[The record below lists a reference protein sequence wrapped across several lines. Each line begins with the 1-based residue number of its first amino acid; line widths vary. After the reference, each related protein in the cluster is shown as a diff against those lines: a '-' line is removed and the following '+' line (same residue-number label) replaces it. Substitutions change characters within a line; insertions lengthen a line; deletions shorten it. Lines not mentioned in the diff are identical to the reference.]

1 MQHAG
6 GVLLARAGPSETF
19 IKSIPVSGK
28 IIYRMIRAEAN
39 QSNTVR
45 VSIDN
50 RGKDKLQFIDAFKS
64 AQPGLNYRVIARRRS
79 RRGNLLVSQLL
90 SNMLQKILY
99 FGLYHGHDGFQ
110 NCYSVPGD
118 CHVAAL
124 LGRLL
129 AMTVV
134 VVTRSHRLSPPGKL
148 QFIDLYERNPGKEW
162 PFLGDF
168 YISYLIAQRK
178 CSG

>member
-50 RGKDKLQFIDAFKS
+50 RGKDKLQFIGQITPSPWGEGAP
-64 AQPGLNYRVIARRRS
+64 QGRM
-79 RRGNLLVSQLL
+79 RGT
-90 SNMLQKILY
+90 
-99 FGLYHGHDGFQ
+99 
-110 NCYSVPGD
+110 
-118 CHVAAL
+118 A
-124 LGRLL
+124 
-129 AMTVV
+129 
-134 VVTRSHRLSPPGKL
+134 
-148 QFIDLYERNPGKEW
+148 
-162 PFLGDF
+162 
-168 YISYLIAQRK
+168 
-178 CSG
+178 